1 MQDRCVLA
9 FCNVPSP
16 LWSLISLSRVTRG
29 SQGGGVYVESGGVAN
44 FEGCN
49 IHHNAAGYVCS
60 PSALAY
66 TVPPSPRWNVT
77 CAHDWQYGGGLYIEG
92 AANLTNTNVSSNAA
106 GYVCSPLNLS
116 LSLYPAPN

>member
-1 MQDRCVLA
+1 MELDLTITGYSRLA
-9 FCNVPSP
+9 
-16 LWSLISLSRVTRG
+16 
-29 SQGGGVYVESGGVAN
+29 QGGGVFVESGGVAN

-66 TVPPSPRWNVT
+66 TVPPSPGWNVT
-77 CAHDWQYGGGLYIEG
+77 CAHDWQYGGGIQIEG
-92 AANLTNTNVSSNAA
+92 AATLTNTNVYYNAA
-106 GYVCSPLNLS
+106 GHVCSPLNLS